1 MLLKIM
7 VFVGI
12 LIFISGFFLL
22 IKNYKNGK
30 YIKGYGLLAYVGI
43 SMVLVGTI
51 ILMEPIFKSL
61 SKNLSIILPMV
72 IVICSATIARK
83 LLLEPTF
90 LKNKN
95 SAKK

>member
-95 SAKK
+95 STKK